1 MPVIATN
8 SAANTALIYLNK
20 NSENQAK
27 SLAKLSSGS
36 RIVRASDDAAG
47 LAVAS
52 KLKAD
57 ITSLQQ
63 GARNAIQARA
73 VLQTADGALARVGD
87 ILQRMKSL
95 SAQAISGS
103 VDATSRGFIDQEYQ
117 QLVLEINAIA
127 VSTTFNGT
135 QLITGTYSPL
145 VATFFVGT
153 NAATDVID
161 ASIVN
166 VDAQTNNLGNN
177 GGFTNTLDSTDLLTQ
192 VNATGASDSVDVA
205 IDQVSSFRAEVGSL
219 ISRFEFRGEYIETA
233 QENLSSAYSSIMDVD
248 IAAEQAALVSYQVLT
263 EASIAALAQANQMKS
278 SLLQLLR

>member
-8 SAANTALIYLNK
+8 SAANTALIFLNK

-52 KLKAD
+52 RLKAD
-57 ITSLQQ
+57 VTALQQ
-63 GARNAIQARA
+63 SARNVIQARA

-87 ILQRMKSL
+87 ILQRMKAL
-95 SAQAISGS
+95 AAQSISGS
-103 VDATSRGFIDQEYQ
+103 VDNTSRGFIDQEYQ
-117 QLVLEINAIA
+117 QLAAEINSIA

-135 QLITGTYSPL
+135 SLIDGTYSPL
-145 VATFFVGT
+145 VATFMVGT
-153 NAATDVID
+153 DAVNDVID
-161 ASIVN
+161 ASLVN

-192 VNATGASDSVDVA
+192 VNATGASNSVDVA
-205 IDQVSSFRAEVGSL
+205 IEQVSSFRAEVGSL
-219 ISRFEFRGEYIETA
+219 ISRFEFRGEYIQTA
-233 QENLSSAYSSIMDVD
+233 QENLSAAYSSIMDVD